1 MMKSRQ
7 AYPCQCPRFKF
18 ADDSEITGQTEND
31 DDSVYIEE
39 IYSFVKW
46 CHDNYLYL
54 NFSRTKEMCVDFR
67 KCRNDLKPVC
77 IKK

>member
-7 AYPCQCPRFKF
+7 AYLCQCPMVTF
-18 ADDSEITGQTEND
+18 ADDSDITGQTEND

-46 CHDNYLYL
+46 L
-54 NFSRTKEMCVDFR
+54 TE
-67 KCRNDLKPVC
+67 
-77 IKK
+77 